1 MKILKAVVPWIL
13 TILLFVFLFS
23 RIPVEKVLATLAS
36 ADWGLYIAILVPY
49 SGVYLLLDT
58 GALAAPPLRLLAVTD
73 AVYLIV
79 SFVTFD
85 FVLDE

>member
-49 SGVYLLLDT
+49 SGVYSSTPVLSGSPC
-58 GALAAPPLRLLAVTD
+58 GASILPCGIRN
-73 AVYLIV
+73 
-79 SFVTFD
+79 
-85 FVLDE
+85 